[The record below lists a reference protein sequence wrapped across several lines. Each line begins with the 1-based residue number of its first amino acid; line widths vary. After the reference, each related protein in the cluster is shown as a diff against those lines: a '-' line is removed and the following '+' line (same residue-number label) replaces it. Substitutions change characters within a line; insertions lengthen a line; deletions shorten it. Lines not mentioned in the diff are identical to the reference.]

1 MRSLLVIFGLIF
13 SLAACADQTPAES
26 AYQAGKHYVVLDQP
40 VRTADPSKIEVAEVF
55 AYTCGHCFTFEPLLQ
70 AWKKQ
75 QRDDVVVVQV
85 PAIWNPQM
93 EVYARG
99 FFTARALGILDEVH
113 MPVFNYVHTERK
125 RLASAPQWAD
135 FLSGYGV
142 SREDVL
148 KTFNSFGVTS
158 QVRQADSRVRGYQIT
173 GTPEMVVDGRYRIS
187 SQFTGSHSE
196 MLKVV
201 DYLVAKTRA
210 ERN

>member
-26 AYQAGKHYVVLDQP
+26 VYQAGKHYVVLDQP

-99 FFTARALGILDEVH
+99 FEDMRRRVPDVGKLRRYTGFAPAVPLDEAIVRIVAY
-113 MPVFNYVHTERK
+113 MRANER
-125 RLASAPQWAD
+125 
-135 FLSGYGV
+135 
-142 SREDVL
+142 
-148 KTFNSFGVTS
+148 
-158 QVRQADSRVRGYQIT
+158 
-173 GTPEMVVDGRYRIS
+173 
-187 SQFTGSHSE
+187 
-196 MLKVV
+196 
-201 DYLVAKTRA
+201 
-210 ERN
+210 